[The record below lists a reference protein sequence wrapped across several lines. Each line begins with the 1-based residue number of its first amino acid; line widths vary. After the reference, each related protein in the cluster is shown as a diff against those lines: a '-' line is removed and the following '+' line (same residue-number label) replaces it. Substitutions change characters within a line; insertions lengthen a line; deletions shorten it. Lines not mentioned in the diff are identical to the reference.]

1 MKELRYAKSF
11 RSGAC
16 TKNSGMD
23 CCKGRF
29 ARCGDIVTEGR
40 ETPVICRAQL
50 INWNVFC
57 CQYDHI
63 LNLCRCLHRRIY
75 YINDLSISF
84 QY

>member
-1 MKELRYAKSF
+1 
-11 RSGAC
+11 
-16 TKNSGMD
+16 MD

-40 ETPVICRAQL
+40 ETAVICRAQL

-63 LNLCRCLHRRIY
+63 SNLCRCLHFRIY
-75 YINDLSISF
+75 YINDSQKDFLIVMNMLLNNAENPSLNL
-84 QY
+84 